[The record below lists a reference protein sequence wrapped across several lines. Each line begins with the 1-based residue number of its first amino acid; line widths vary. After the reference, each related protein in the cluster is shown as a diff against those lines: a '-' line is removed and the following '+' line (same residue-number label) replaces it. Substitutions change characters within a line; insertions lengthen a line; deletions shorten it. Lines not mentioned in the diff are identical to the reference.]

1 MMMKKSKHR
10 GVGVKEL
17 LKWRAIQ
24 QKEKIQIEGDFTDPE
39 PDYEESKAL
48 DSTIGYVKEGTVSLK
63 GVGQLTSTCQGGIK
77 PQSYDQ
83 QVIAK
88 VCNDLTFVARLVN
101 TDLILIMSLLCVGGK
116 RRNTFCRR
124 TLLRKKSSFL
134 QNTYISLLE
143 SDDPYCYF
151 HPEGW
156 NLMWSFSSIQAINT
170 YKCYKSYGKSINVP
184 LVEIYDTV
192 KTNGVDPEVYKLM
205 IFPFAMRD
213 RAREWLDAQP
223 KESLNTWN
231 KVMRRPLGRER
242 ASPSMMLG
250 YKLMLRKC
258 PPDMFSNW
266 IKLDI
271 FYVGLSDMAKM
282 SLNNSVDGSLHMKKT
297 LEDRGV
303 RRGSPPC
310 PAGSPLSGGLAHPAP
325 PIQAVPKS

>member
-48 DSTIGYVKEGTVSLK
+48 DSTIGYVK
-63 GVGQLTSTCQGGIK
+63 TCR
-77 PQSYDQ
+77 SYDQ

-231 KVMRRPLGRER
+231 KVVNKFLNKFFCPSSFARR
-242 ASPSMMLG
+242 
-250 YKLMLRKC
+250 
-258 PPDMFSNW
+258 D
-266 IKLDI
+266 
-271 FYVGLSDMAKM
+271 
-282 SLNNSVDGSLHMKKT
+282 
-297 LEDRGV
+297 
-303 RRGSPPC
+303 
-310 PAGSPLSGGLAHPAP
+310 
-325 PIQAVPKS
+325 